1 MGPFGLTSL
10 KRDCWL
16 SRPRVQR
23 ARDWREVLM
32 PVEGL
37 SREEAVGALVLELLL
52 APPPPP
58 SPPPPPGDRTRQTG
72 DVRKKIKEV

>member
-1 MGPFGLTSL
+1 
-10 KRDCWL
+10 
-16 SRPRVQR
+16 
-23 ARDWREVLM
+23 M

-72 DVRKKIKEV
+72 DARKKIKEV

>member
-1 MGPFGLTSL
+1 
-10 KRDCWL
+10 
-16 SRPRVQR
+16 
-23 ARDWREVLM
+23 M

-58 SPPPPPGDRTRQTG
+58 SPPPPPGVVIEHDKRV
-72 DVRKKIKEV
+72 DVRKKIKEKCDFVK